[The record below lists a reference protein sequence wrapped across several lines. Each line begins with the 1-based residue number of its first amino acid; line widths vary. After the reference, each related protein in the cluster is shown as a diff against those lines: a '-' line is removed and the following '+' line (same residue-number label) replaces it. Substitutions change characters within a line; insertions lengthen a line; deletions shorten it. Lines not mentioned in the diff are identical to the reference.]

1 MYGCPCVR
9 MYVLYRAH
17 YGPVQIGLTGPH
29 LYPQPDVGLR
39 TVQLSTHLQQST
51 TSMALNNFELALAL
65 SNLIGSALSSLG
77 SGFIILCYVF
87 LPVKKHYRHL
97 LILNLAMAD
106 CINATTNVISG
117 SVVLT
122 TGPLSRTPAC
132 IANGFIEQLSVQA
145 TDTCILAIS
154 MVTIMIVTAS
164 RDSSWTAKSD
174 KSKERFIVIVC
185 IYTWAMPVLTS
196 FIALG
201 KGYYTAVSGNW
212 CWLTPEPVYVRYV
225 LTHGWRFLFIFI
237 EIGLYSYL
245 YIYLRR
251 QMKIRRLISTPS
263 TPHARL
269 NLRCESH
276 DLEQSSGSIQMD
288 DVSVKMAGDQ
298 PSSPYAVT
306 KDDPTSPRIVLASLP
321 PYPHDQQK
329 QISRMLLLNAYPIAY
344 ILLWISGI
352 CNRLVEASGHSSRVL
367 QIMQASTQ
375 FVGFANALTYGWN
388 ENVAKSLRETV
399 VKRVLQ

>member
-1 MYGCPCVR
+1 
-9 MYVLYRAH
+9 
-17 YGPVQIGLTGPH
+17 
-29 LYPQPDVGLR
+29 
-39 TVQLSTHLQQST
+39 
-51 TSMALNNFELALAL
+51 MALSNFELALAL

-97 LILNLAMAD
+97 LILNLAIAD

-117 SVVLT
+117 SVVLA
-122 TGPLSRTPAC
+122 TGPLSQTPAC

-154 MVTIMIVTAS
+154 IVTIMIVTAS
-164 RDSSWTAKSD
+164 HDSSWTAKSG

-185 IYTWAMPVLTS
+185 IYTWVMPVLTS

-201 KGYYTAVSGNW
+201 KGYYTAV
-212 CWLTPEPVYVRYV
+212 WLTPEPVYVRYV

-251 QMKIRRLISTPS
+251 RMKIRKLLSTPS
-263 TPHARL
+263 TPHTRT
-269 NLRCESH
+269 NFHCESH
-276 DLEQSSGSIQMD
+276 DLEQTSGSIQMD
-288 DVSVKMAGDQ
+288 EFPIKLTGDQ
-298 PSSPYAVT
+298 PSSPYAET
-306 KDDPTSPRIVLASLP
+306 KNDPTSPRIVLASFP
-321 PYPHDQQK
+321 PHPHDQQK
-329 QISRMLLLNAYPIAY
+329 QISRVLLLNAYPIAY
-344 ILLWISGI
+344 ILLWIPGI

-388 ENVAKSLRETV
+388 ENVATSLRETV
-399 VKRVLQ
+399 MKRVLQ

>member
-1 MYGCPCVR
+1 
-9 MYVLYRAH
+9 
-17 YGPVQIGLTGPH
+17 
-29 LYPQPDVGLR
+29 
-39 TVQLSTHLQQST
+39 
-51 TSMALNNFELALAL
+51 MALSNFELALAL

-97 LILNLAMAD
+97 LILNLAIAD

-117 SVVLT
+117 SVVLSA
-122 TGPLSRTPAC
+122 GSLSRTPAC

-145 TDTCILAIS
+145 TDTSILAIS
-154 MVTIMIVTAS
+154 IVTIMIVTAS
-164 RDSSWTAKSD
+164 HDSSWTAKSD
-174 KSKERFIVIVC
+174 KNKERFVVIVC
-185 IYTWAMPVLTS
+185 IYTWVMPVLTS

-237 EIGLYSYL
+237 EIGLYTYL
-245 YIYLRR
+245 YIYLRT
-251 QMKIRRLISTPS
+251 QMKVRNLVSTHSP
-263 TPHARL
+263 PHSRM
-269 NLRCESH
+269 NLRNGFH
-276 DLEQSSGSIQMD
+276 NLEQTSGSIQMD
-288 DVSVKMAGDQ
+288 KFPIKMVCDQ
-298 PSSPYAVT
+298 PPTPYVETKNDPSSPRSV
-306 KDDPTSPRIVLASLP
+306 VASLP
-321 PYPHDQQK
+321 PYPHDLQK

-344 ILLWISGI
+344 ILLWIPGI

-388 ENVAKSLRETV
+388 EGVAKSLRETV
-399 VKRVLQ
+399 MERRLQ

>member
-1 MYGCPCVR
+1 
-9 MYVLYRAH
+9 
-17 YGPVQIGLTGPH
+17 
-29 LYPQPDVGLR
+29 
-39 TVQLSTHLQQST
+39 
-51 TSMALNNFELALAL
+51 MALSNFELALAL

-97 LILNLAMAD
+97 LILNLAIAD
-106 CINATTNVISG
+106 CINATTNS
-117 SVVLT
+117 
-122 TGPLSRTPAC
+122 C

-145 TDTCILAIS
+145 TDTSILAIS
-154 MVTIMIVTAS
+154 IVTIMIVTAS
-164 RDSSWTAKSD
+164 HDSSWNSKSD
-174 KSKERFIVIVC
+174 KNKERFVVIVC
-185 IYTWAMPVLTS
+185 IYTWVMPVLTS

-237 EIGLYSYL
+237 EIGLYTYL

-251 QMKIRRLISTPS
+251 QMKVRNLVSTRS
-263 TPHARL
+263 TPHSRM
-269 NLRCESH
+269 NFRNGFH
-276 DLEQSSGSIQMD
+276 DLEQTSGSIQMD
-288 DVSVKMAGDQ
+288 EFPIKMAACDQ
-298 PSSPYAVT
+298 PPTPYVETKNNPSSPRSVVA
-306 KDDPTSPRIVLASLP
+306 SPIP
-321 PYPHDQQK
+321 PYPHDLPK

-344 ILLWISGI
+344 ILLWIPGI

-388 ENVAKSLRETV
+388 ESVARSLRETV
-399 VKRVLQ
+399 IQRRLQ

>member
-1 MYGCPCVR
+1 
-9 MYVLYRAH
+9 
-17 YGPVQIGLTGPH
+17 
-29 LYPQPDVGLR
+29 
-39 TVQLSTHLQQST
+39 
-51 TSMALNNFELALAL
+51 MALSNFELALAL

-97 LILNLAMAD
+97 LILNLAIAD

-117 SVVLT
+117 SVVLSA
-122 TGPLSRTPAC
+122 GSLSRTPAC

-145 TDTCILAIS
+145 TDTSILAIS
-154 MVTIMIVTAS
+154 IVTIMIVTAS
-164 RDSSWTAKSD
+164 QDSSWNAKSD
-174 KSKERFIVIVC
+174 KNKERFVVIVC
-185 IYTWAMPVLTS
+185 IYTWVMPVLTS

-237 EIGLYSYL
+237 EIGLYTYL

-251 QMKIRRLISTPS
+251 QMKVRNLVSTRS
-263 TPHARL
+263 TPHSRM
-269 NLRCESH
+269 NLRNGFH
-276 DLEQSSGSIQMD
+276 DLEQTSGSIQMD
-288 DVSVKMAGDQ
+288 EFPIKMACDQ
-298 PSSPYAVT
+298 PPTPYVETKNDPSSPRSV
-306 KDDPTSPRIVLASLP
+306 VVSLP
-321 PYPHDQQK
+321 PHPHDLQK

-344 ILLWISGI
+344 ILLWIPGI

-388 ENVAKSLRETV
+388 ERVARSLRETV
-399 VKRVLQ
+399 IQRRLQ